1 MSKKLYL
8 PNKFKIL
15 RDVEEMVN
23 QRGMTFI
30 EVLVA
35 LFILVTGILGA
46 VAMQT
51 IAKQSSF
58 DAMQRSLAS
67 ALAQDIVERM
77 RINSADALVL
87 ASYNGTY
94 GATALPAPT
103 RCNVVAD
110 NCDAAQMTSNDL
122 FEWSQA
128 LRGAEATINGVN
140 AGGLINARGCIQ
152 AVNQVVNI
160 SISWEGRF
168 ETSDGATGKDTDC
181 GSGSI
186 TNKKRRQVTLTAFLF

>member
-1 MSKKLYL
+1 VSKKLYL

-15 RDVEEMVN
+15 RDVEQMVN

-51 IAKQSSF
+51 TAKQSSF

-67 ALAQDIVERM
+67 ALAQDIIERM
-77 RINSADALVL
+77 RNNSADALVL

-94 GATALPAPT
+94 GATELSTLT
-103 RCNVVAD
+103 RCNVIAD
-110 NCDAAQMTSNDL
+110 NCDAGQMVSNDL

-128 LRGAEATINGVN
+128 LRGAEATIGGVN
-140 AGGLINARGCIQ
+140 AGGLVNARGCIQ
-152 AVNQVVNI
+152 AVNQVVNVT
-160 SISWEGRF
+160 ISWEGRL
-168 ETSDGATGKDTDC
+168 EISDGAAGKNTGC
-181 GSGSI
+181 GSS
-186 TNKKRRQVTLTAFLF
+186 NKKRRQVNLTAFLF